1 MHHEELPPNPWQDKW
16 LVAYTKPRMEQ
27 VALANLERQQFE
39 AYLPLYKKFKT
50 TEAGPTPVF
59 EPMFP
64 RYIFFRPSSAQ
75 QSTEVVRST
84 KGISNIVRF
93 GFEPGVMSGQMVASI
108 QAFEAAQNQATL
120 QEMSGFKAGQKV
132 KFKHAALGALEGL
145 VQSVS
150 SKRVAVLLDIMGRST
165 VVQMDHHQLEEV
177 L

>member
-1 MHHEELPPNPWQDKW
+1 MHHEALPPNPWHDKW

-50 TEAGPTPVF
+50 TEAGPTAVF

-64 RYIFFRPSSAQ
+64 RYIFFRPRSAQ

-93 GFEPGVMSGQMVASI
+93 GFEPGVMSGQMVATI

-120 QEMSGFKAGQKV
+120 QDMSNFKAGQKV
-132 KFKHAALGALEGL
+132 KFKHAALGSLEGL
-145 VQSVS
+145 IQSVS
-150 SKRVAVLLDIMGRST
+150 SKRVAVLLEIMGRST
-165 VVQMDHHQLEEV
+165 VVQMAHHQLEEA